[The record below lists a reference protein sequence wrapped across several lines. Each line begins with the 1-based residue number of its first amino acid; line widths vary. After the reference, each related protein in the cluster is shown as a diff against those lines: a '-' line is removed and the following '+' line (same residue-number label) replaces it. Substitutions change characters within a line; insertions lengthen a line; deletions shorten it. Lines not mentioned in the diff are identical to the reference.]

1 MFQGNDWFSALWEI
15 FREARN
21 GSLKVDI
28 FIFNFNSLD
37 GFCSILKK
45 MGMFGNFPEFECH
58 FFFRKHSQ
66 EIKPGNIPETE
77 KKYFYFL
84 REQPILLRL
93 PRGPVPRHTA
103 A

>member
-1 MFQGNDWFSALWEI
+1 MFQGNEWYSAFWEI
-15 FREARN
+15 FKEARN
-21 GSLKVDI
+21 GSLKDDI

-45 MGMFGNFPEFECH
+45 WECLGTVPEFKCH

-77 KKYFYFL
+77 NYLFYKNYFYFL
-84 REQPILLRL
+84 RE
-93 PRGPVPRHTA
+93 H
-103 A
+103 